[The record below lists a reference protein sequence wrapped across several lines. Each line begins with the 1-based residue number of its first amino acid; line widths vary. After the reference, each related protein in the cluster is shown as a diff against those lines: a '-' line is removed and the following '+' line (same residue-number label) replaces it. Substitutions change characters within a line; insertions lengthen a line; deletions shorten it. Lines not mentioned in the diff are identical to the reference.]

1 MHYATLEKKIKL
13 IPEQYLQ
20 EVMDFCDAILSRTAP
35 VSTPSSELMETLQE
49 SEELLSNPNT
59 KGFTSVQELFADLDR
74 DD

>member
-1 MHYATLEKKIKL
+1 
-13 IPEQYLQ
+13 
-20 EVMDFCDAILSRTAP
+20 MDFCDAILSRTAP
-35 VSTPSSELMETLQE
+35 VSTPSSELMEALQE